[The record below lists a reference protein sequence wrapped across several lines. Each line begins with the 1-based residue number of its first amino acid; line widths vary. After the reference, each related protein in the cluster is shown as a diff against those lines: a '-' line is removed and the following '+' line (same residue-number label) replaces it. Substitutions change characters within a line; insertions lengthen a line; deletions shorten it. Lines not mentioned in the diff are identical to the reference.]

1 MVTSVFLT
9 SWLAAA
15 AMSPLPP
22 IQAGLSATFDIPVA
36 LTLNEPVRVT
46 MRVRNLLNE
55 PVKFDLGWNRT
66 QGLAFVVR
74 GPDGG
79 VHKPTITPSGVGRIG
94 RIELAPQ
101 TEYSQ
106 PLVLNDWMAFDRPGS
121 YQVEIR
127 FTTRFVSASGAV
139 VDGPPSETLTLEI
152 RPRDVAI
159 LEHTYGELVDAY
171 LSTIGEQRW
180 YAAQVLRHLNDPVA
194 VPMLRRILDATELDD
209 SIVLDTLR
217 RIGTPAAVGVLHQM
231 AASDS
236 ADRAAMAKSVL
247 ERLRLGR

>member
-1 MVTSVFLT
+1 MLTSVLLT

-15 AMSPLPP
+15 ISPLPV
-22 IQAGLSATFDIPVA
+22 QAGVSATFEIPVT
-36 LTLNEPVRVT
+36 LTRNEPVRVT
-46 MRVRNLLNE
+46 MRIRNLLNE

-74 GPDGG
+74 GPDGRL
-79 VHKPTITPSGVGRIG
+79 HTPTITPSGVGRIG

-101 TEYSQ
+101 SEYIQ
-106 PLVLNDWMAFDRPGS
+106 PLVLNDWMPFDRLGP

-127 FTTRFVSASGAV
+127 FTTRFVSASGPV
-139 VDGPPSETLTLEI
+139 NGPPSETLTLEI
-152 RPRDVAI
+152 RPRNVAI
-159 LEHTYGELVDAY
+159 LEHTYVEVVDAY
-171 LSTIGEQRW
+171 LSTVGEQRW
-180 YAAQVLRHLNDPVA
+180 YAAQVLRHLTDPVA

-209 SIVLDTLR
+209 SIVLATLR
-217 RIGTPAAVGVLHQM
+217 KIGTPDAVGVLQEM
-231 AASDS
+231 AASGS